1 MGRGARMALVLDK
14 AAEAAVDRL
23 EESVGALE
31 LPEGAEDLE
40 DLDLELEQAAP
51 ELEPQG
57 LQQPVVAGESRQAP
71 QHNPATRGA
80 ELDLAQDLGGEGA
93 AAALRSLVVGPELG
107 GHLHQP
113 AVLEEGGAARAPQP
127 SPRLAMKASAPRASE
142 GPSPARAME
151 LHPEGPREASL
162 DPPRLP
168 AASEAQE
175 PRQESTELQEGL
187 GLEALEASAPMA
199 SVTTAA
205 SLGTTGGGP
214 GSSAPR
220 CC

>member
-1 MGRGARMALVLDK
+1 MALVLDK

-31 LPEGAEDLE
+31 LPVGAEDLE
-40 DLDLELEQAAP
+40 DLVLELEQAGP

-57 LQQPVVAGESRQAP
+57 LEQLVVAGGSRQAP
-71 QHNPATRGA
+71 QHSPATRGA
-80 ELDLAQDLGGEGA
+80 ELDLALVLGGEG

-107 GHLHQP
+107 GRLHHP

-127 SPRLAMKASAPRASE
+127 SPRLATKASALQASE

-151 LHPEGPREASL
+151 LHPEGPREALL
-162 DPPRLP
+162 DPPRVP

-175 PRQESTELQEGL
+175 PRQESTELQEGPE
-187 GLEALEASAPMA
+187 LEALEASAPMA

-214 GSSAPR
+214 GSSVPR